1 MILLKQYRGGQ
12 AMAVRELMIIMLIIN
27 TIPCVSVSYAR
38 RLMRLVLM
46 LMGQGK
52 CSLLI
57 DGNSVYTNGSRRGR
71 RLLDISSS
79 LPPPPPPSL
88 PHFNHISLSSSLSFD
103 HSRCLSLLGVQ
114 GIFFSE
120 PYQRDLTHVEKPMN
134 KHPCCNR

>member
-1 MILLKQYRGGQ
+1 
-12 AMAVRELMIIMLIIN
+12 MAVRELMIIMLIIN

-79 LPPPPPPSL
+79 LPPPPTLPPS
-88 PHFNHISLSSSLSFD
+88 F
-103 HSRCLSLLGVQ
+103 Q
-114 GIFFSE
+114 
-120 PYQRDLTHVEKPMN
+120 PYQFVFFAFF
-134 KHPCCNR
+134 